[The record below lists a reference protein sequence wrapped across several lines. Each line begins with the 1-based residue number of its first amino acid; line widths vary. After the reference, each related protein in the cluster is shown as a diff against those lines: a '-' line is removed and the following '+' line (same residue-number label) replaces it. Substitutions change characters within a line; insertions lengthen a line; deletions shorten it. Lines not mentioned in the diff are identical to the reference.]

1 MHDCESGLSGLLRI
15 ALTNP
20 HCTSSFVENYCIIA
34 SSGEYRHFRHNPPG
48 TRSIYPTNAVV
59 LLFADTL
66 FTFTDEVNRIWRRRF
81 TGATLI
87 FVITRWVAV
96 AERIVL
102 VISVILPTV
111 QDKVSVLSFSIY
123 IWSDIVRA
131 EVRSARVFALA

>member
-1 MHDCESGLSGLLRI
+1 MST
-15 ALTNP
+15 A
-20 HCTSSFVENYCIIA
+20 TSDTILP
-34 SSGEYRHFRHNPPG
+34 RG